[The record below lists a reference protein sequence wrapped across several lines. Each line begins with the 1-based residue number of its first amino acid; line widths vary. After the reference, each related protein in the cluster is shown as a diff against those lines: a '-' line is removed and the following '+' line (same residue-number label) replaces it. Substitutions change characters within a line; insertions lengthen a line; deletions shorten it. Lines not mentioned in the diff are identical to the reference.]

1 MIQFEQTCSVW
12 QQKVPSIQQLHS
24 NGENH
29 LIQAFLLHQ
38 YQVNPLKQHLTLHLQ
53 VNKELKIK
61 SKTNQQE
68 KPAAEANVLN

>member
-1 MIQFEQTCSVW
+1 
-12 QQKVPSIQQLHS
+12 
-24 NGENH
+24 
-29 LIQAFLLHQ
+29 
-38 YQVNPLKQHLTLHLQ
+38 LKQDLTLHLQ